1 MMRDSYF
8 LNLADRSSWEI
19 FGCNAYGKRLAT
31 GLAAAMEL
39 NPLPARP
46 HVPGTRILQ
55 AENRSLLIHGQEL
68 PSLWKRLPQEKNR
81 RVVCNVGP
89 VGDKEMFAVH
99 LLNISQLLASY
110 CEAKGGL
117 LLHAALVCRDKSGI
131 ALLGG
136 SGSGK
141 TTACKRIPFPWSA
154 CCDDYILVVR
164 GASGSYWAH
173 PWPTWSRFFQQGPG
187 GSWPT
192 EAALRLHGIFLLQP
206 TAAADEG
213 CIAMS
218 VSQRIEA
225 VLAAVEQATWSTTM
239 NLDKRQRRSIRMRRL
254 QNSINMAKSV
264 PGYRLRLTLTG
275 NFWEA
280 MERALHAP
288 DSEAQAGV
296 LEC

>member
-1 MMRDSYF
+1 
-8 LNLADRSSWEI
+8 
-19 FGCNAYGKRLAT
+19 
-31 GLAAAMEL
+31 MEL
-39 NPLPARP
+39 DALPARP
-46 HVPGTRILQ
+46 DAPRAGIPE
-55 AENRSLLIHGQEL
+55 AENRSLHIRGQKL

-89 VGDKEMFAVH
+89 VDDKEMFAVH

-117 LLHAALVCRDKSGI
+117 LLHAALVCKGKSGI

-141 TTACKRIPFPWSA
+141 TTASRRIPFPWSA
-154 CCDDYILVVR
+154 CCDDYTLVVR
-164 GASGSYWAH
+164 DASGLYWAH

-192 EAALRLHGIFLLQP
+192 EAAILLRAIFLLQP
-206 TAAADEG
+206 AADADQG
-213 CIAMS
+213 WIAMP

-225 VLAAVEQATWSTTM
+225 ILAAVEQATWSTTM

-254 QNSINMAKSV
+254 QNSIALAKSV

-280 MERALHAP
+280 MENALAWT
-288 DSEAQAGV
+288 
-296 LEC
+296 

>member
-1 MMRDSYF
+1 MRPERYF

-19 FGCNAYGKRLAT
+19 FGCNAFGRRLAA
-31 GLAAAMEL
+31 GLAVAMEL
-39 NPLPARP
+39 DALPVQSGASRAR
-46 HVPGTRILQ
+46 ISQ
-55 AENRSLLIHGQEL
+55 AENRSLLIRGQEL
-68 PSLWKRLPQEKNR
+68 PSFWKRLPQEKNR

-99 LLNISQLLASY
+99 LLNISQLLAVH
-110 CEAKGGL
+110 CESKGGL
-117 LLHAALVCRDKSGI
+117 LLHAALVYRKNSGI

-141 TTACKRIPFPWSA
+141 TTASRRIPLPWRA
-154 CCDDYILVVR
+154 LCDDYTLVVR
-164 GASGSYWAH
+164 DASGLYWAH

-192 EAALRLHGIFLLQP
+192 EKAILLRAFFLLQP
-206 TAAADEG
+206 VADASNG
-213 CIAMS
+213 WIALPA
-218 VSQRIEA
+218 SQRIEA

-239 NLDKRQRRSIRMRRL
+239 NLEKGQRRSIRLRRL
-254 QNSINMAKSV
+254 QNSIALAKSV

-280 MERALHAP
+280 MEKALA
-288 DSEAQAGV
+288 AT
-296 LEC
+296 

>member
-1 MMRDSYF
+1 MMQEKYF
-8 LNLADRSSWEI
+8 LNLADRSAWEI
-19 FGCNAYGKRLAT
+19 FGCNAYGRRLAA

-39 NPLPARP
+39 DARP
-46 HVPGTRILQ
+46 SRPHALWARIPQ
-55 AENRSLLIHGQEL
+55 AENRSLLIRGQEL

-117 LLHAALVCRDKSGI
+117 LLHAALVCREKIGI

-141 TTACKRIPFPWSA
+141 TTASRRIPFPWSA
-154 CCDDYILVVR
+154 RCDDYTLVVR
-164 GASGSYWAH
+164 GVGGLYWAH

-192 EAALRLHGIFLLQP
+192 EEALLLSAIFLLQP
-206 TAAADEG
+206 ATDADNG
-213 CIAMS
+213 WIAMPA
-218 VSQRIEA
+218 SQRIEA
-225 VLAAVEQATWSTTM
+225 ILAAVEQATWSTTM

-254 QNSINMAKSV
+254 QNSIALAKSV

-275 NFWEA
+275 NFWED
-280 MERALHAP
+280 MEKALA
-288 DSEAQAGV
+288 AT
-296 LEC
+296 